1 MTRIAIRRDIADLV
15 LEALDIAGSRK
26 LAQHQTQAFVLD
38 VIMAERP
45 DLARGD
51 ARVLL
56 ARVWQRLAGRGLFA
70 ASPAE

>member
-1 MTRIAIRRDIADLV
+1 MAVRRDIADLV
-15 LEALDIAGSRK
+15 LEAFDIAVSRK
-26 LAQHQTQAFVLD
+26 LALQQTRDLALD

-70 ASPAE
+70 AGAAE

>member
-1 MTRIAIRRDIADLV
+1 MAVRRDIADLI
-15 LEALDIAGSRK
+15 LEAFDIAVSRK
-26 LAQHQTQAFVLD
+26 LALHQARDFALD

-70 ASPAE
+70 AGAAE

>member
-1 MTRIAIRRDIADLV
+1 MAVRRDIADLV
-15 LEALDIAGSRK
+15 LEAFDIAVSRK
-26 LAQHQTQAFVLD
+26 LALHQTRDLALD

-45 DLARGD
+45 DLALGD

-70 ASPAE
+70 AGAAE